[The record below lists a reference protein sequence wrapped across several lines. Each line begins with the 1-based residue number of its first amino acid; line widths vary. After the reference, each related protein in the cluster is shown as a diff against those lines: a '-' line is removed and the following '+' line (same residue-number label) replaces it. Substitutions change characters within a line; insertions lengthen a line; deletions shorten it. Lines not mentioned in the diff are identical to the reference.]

1 MSVSTPT
8 LAFRRVTAADLPLL
22 HGWMQ
27 RPHWRAWWGDPD
39 EELGQVREMVEGRDS
54 TEPYLIELDG
64 APAGYIQM
72 WRIADNLFE
81 PWLTQAPWM
90 LDLPEDAVGVDL
102 SLADGARL
110 SRGIGT
116 AVLTRFV
123 ADLRDR
129 GFGTII
135 IDPDPANLR
144 AVRAYTKAGFRPV
157 PALIGRTGDSLIMR
171 HMEEPTQ

>member
-8 LAFRRVTAADLPLL
+8 LAFRRMTVADLPLL

-27 RPHWRAWWGDPD
+27 RPHWREWWGDPD
-39 EELGQVREMVEGRDS
+39 EELAHVRDMVEGRDS
-54 TEPYLIELDG
+54 TEPYLIDMDG
-64 APAGYIQM
+64 TPEGYIQM
-72 WRIADNLFE
+72 WHIADNRVE
-81 PWLTQAPWM
+81 PWLTQAPWL
-90 LDLPEDAVGVDL
+90 LDLPDDAVGIDL
-102 SLADGARL
+102 SLADPSRL
-110 SRGIGT
+110 SRGTGT

-123 ADLRDR
+123 ADLRKR
-129 GFGTII
+129 GFGCII

-157 PALIGRTGDSLIMR
+157 PALEGRTGDSLVMR